1 VDQILYTSFGVHPI
15 AGLAVLVGSMLLV
28 LPALVGWVRD
38 PRDRLLYGALG
49 SVWLTAIVAA
59 ALGNYPTPV
68 VGYGGS
74 AIIGYVLALA
84 ALGTSASRSSA
95 SDVAEQDTQ
104 VTGDEQQMLR
114 TLRAV

>member
-1 VDQILYTSFGVHPI
+1 V
-15 AGLAVLVGSMLLV
+15 
-28 LPALVGWVRD
+28 
-38 PRDRLLYGALG
+38 LLYGALG

-68 VGYGGS
+68 VGYGGR